1 MKLGKFK
8 EAKSSFIKY
17 ISESQ
22 KEKKEIFPTNLY
34 NLGETYFFMGEIGN
48 SKFYYGKAME
58 IVEMNF
64 GKEHPDYIEYSKRLE
79 FVLTCKGIIWVFYY
93 INIYLYRGRWNK
105 GWTVIYTKYLR
116 YIRSI

>member
-79 FVLTCKGIIWVFYY
+79 FVLTCKGIIWVF
-93 INIYLYRGRWNK
+93 NIYLYRGRWNK

-116 YIRSI
+116 YIRSNHN